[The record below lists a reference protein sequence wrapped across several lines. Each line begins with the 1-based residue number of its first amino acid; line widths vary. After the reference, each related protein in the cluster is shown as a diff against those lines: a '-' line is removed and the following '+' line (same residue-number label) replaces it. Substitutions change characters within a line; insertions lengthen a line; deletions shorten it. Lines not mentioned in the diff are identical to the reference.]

1 MCQLSILTQRSQ
13 HAQHAQ
19 PCTRLQRS
27 RSGAGAAVD
36 PQAAAARR
44 SIAATISALP
54 WYHESCRYERL
65 CAASQLQISPYT
77 PMLTPLAAPLTV
89 WVDAKNVGP
98 SVAVS
103 LYRISLE
110 GWLAG
115 GAVGGLEVGA
125 DVDLTAVVPSEV
137 LTVATSGSELMAE
150 RLKLELPNTAGRRG
164 TVVVDVAARGK
175 MCRCA
180 AWRSCIRPCSCRRL
194 LGPAGLHVRGPL

>member
-1 MCQLSILTQRSQ
+1 M
-13 HAQHAQ
+13 
-19 PCTRLQRS
+19 
-27 RSGAGAAVD
+27 D
-36 PQAAAARR
+36 PGAAAARR
-44 SIAATISALP
+44 SIAAAISALP
-54 WYHESCRYERL
+54 WYHDSCAYERL
-65 CAASQLQISPYT
+65 CAASQLRISPYT
-77 PMLTPLAAPLTV
+77 PLLTPLAAPLTV

-98 SVAVS
+98 SATVS

-115 GAVGGLEVGA
+115 GALGDLEVGA

-175 MCRCA
+175 MCRCD
-180 AWRSCIRPCSCRRL
+180 AWRSCIRPGSCR
-194 LGPAGLHVRGPL
+194 GCWAPCTGPL